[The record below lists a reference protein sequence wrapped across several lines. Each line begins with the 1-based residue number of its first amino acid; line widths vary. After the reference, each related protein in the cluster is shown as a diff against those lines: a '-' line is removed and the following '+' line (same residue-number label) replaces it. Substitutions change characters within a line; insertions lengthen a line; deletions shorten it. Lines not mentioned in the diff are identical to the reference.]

1 MKFWKA
7 MPTELS
13 GKLQPRILREELKIY
28 RGAFIESWSEINHT
42 TIFYAF
48 NPAKGGPQKC
58 TSCTGGSPVIIRY
71 ERDHSAR
78 EFYDAFC
85 ESCSPK
91 KVIEKMSQ
99 G

>member
-1 MKFWKA
+1 MA
-7 MPTELS
+7 VETT
-13 GKLQPRILREELKIY
+13 GKSYPRIVREDLKIY
-28 RGAFIESWSEINHT
+28 RGAFIESWPEISHV

-48 NPAKGGPQKC
+48 NSAKGDPQKC
-58 TSCTGGSPVIIRY
+58 TSCAGDNPVVIRQ
-71 ERDHSAR
+71 ERDHLAR
-78 EFYDAFC
+78 EFYDALC